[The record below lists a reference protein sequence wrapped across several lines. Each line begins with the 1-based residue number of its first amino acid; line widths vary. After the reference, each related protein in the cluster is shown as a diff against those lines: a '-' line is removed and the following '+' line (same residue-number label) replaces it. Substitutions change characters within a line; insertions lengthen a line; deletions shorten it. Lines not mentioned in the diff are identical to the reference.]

1 MKRLELIGAH
11 ETTSRGARANQL
23 LGLPLLNC
31 RPSLRTL
38 RSGRIHNLDDER
50 RVRFLTSSI
59 PRLLHVVCFHSFLLS
74 LLFLIFQGLYYSGI

>member
-11 ETTSRGARANQL
+11 ETTSRGARANLEHQL

-38 RSGRIHNLDDER
+38 RSGRFHNLGDER

-59 PRLLHVVCFHSFLLS
+59 SRLLHVMCFHSFLLS
-74 LLFLIFQGLYYSGI
+74 LLFFLFQGH